1 MTNNNRKIIKCEYCG
16 TSYTEKEFENLELTG
31 HNGIWNFDYRRC
43 GECGREI
50 IPFKADIRGKIGE
63 V

>member
-1 MTNNNRKIIKCEYCG
+1 MTGLIECESCG

-43 GECGREI
+43 RECNEEI
-50 IPFKADIRGKIGE
+50 MGFR
-63 V
+63 